1 VLHLAQHPQSLLYV
15 LYLVSL
21 LASLEL
27 NLLHSVYVTVDFM
40 SCFVNF
46 AETTLTDS
54 TFVVEVFG
62 IALVRDHHIFFRLEL
77 VGDVFTLFFD
87 FLFFF

>member
-1 VLHLAQHPQSLLYV
+1 
-15 LYLVSL
+15 
-21 LASLEL
+21 
-27 NLLHSVYVTVDFM
+27 M